1 MKAFNNFYNWLF
13 PKREKLT
20 GLEKMKYT
28 LGIK

>member
-1 MKAFNNFYNWLF
+1 MKAFINWLF

-28 LGIK
+28 LGIKD